1 MKKFEESIRNI
12 RKSRRKFQTEMTCRF
27 DDNLTEFPIWD
38 ISNNG
43 FSFLCNNDSFFKE
56 GAIFNKISIFNN
68 EKLEVI
74 NGTGTI
80 VSVSEFDKNKARIG
94 IQFDKKRMDR
104 MVGGKIRIQRHFP
117 KIRIDTSLTLKNKK
131 GSFVIAGTILDYT
144 ASTARIE
151 FSDEISDHKFQIGD
165 EFEILISINDRVLLN
180 GMVFVLRIK
189 DDNSEVIINFIDQ
202 HLDISAIE
210 TISKSF
216 QNKNSIITTLE
227 SIKKF
232 DKISDEYK
240 ALICDWRLYLSSL
253 KNILDYEEKFHNL
266 KIGTEME
273 LFLQSIE
280 EEVLNDQNN
289 FIARL
294 NKIADKVPDSENL
307 EYKKYFRKNLIQFIK
322 TSPLAASIID
332 RDNGYPG
339 DFETIKQFF
348 VNPYSGDSLFG
359 KLMNKFIY
367 STDAV
372 QAHQRRIQ
380 YLYDQLCSMYEKS
393 EKEFSFLLFG
403 SGPAEE
409 VLRFVERNDFPRPVY
424 ATLVDMD
431 AFALADFSERLQF
444 VQKENFFV
452 ELVNLNILDLIRNKN
467 MNLSRDKYSLT
478 YSAGLFDY
486 FKDTFCKRFIRSF
499 VDYTEEGGSIIITNV
514 HKNNSTRYLMDYGG
528 GWDVIHRDDKEML
541 KLVPPD
547 IPVELSFDENQANIF
562 LKLVIPEKSK

>member
-1 MKKFEESIRNI
+1 MNMFKEGLEVTRN
-12 RKSRRKFQTEMTCRF
+12 SRRKYQIEMTCRF
-27 DDNLTEFPIWD
+27 DDNLTEFQVWD

-43 FSFLCNNDSFFKE
+43 FSFLCNKGSFFKE
-56 GAIFNKISIFNN
+56 GAIFNKISIFNQ
-68 EKLEVI
+68 EKNEVI
-74 NGTGTI
+74 NATGTI
-80 VSVSEFDKNKARIG
+80 VGTSEFDKSKTRVG
-94 IQFDKKRMDR
+94 IRFGKKRMDR

-117 KIRIDTSLTLKNKK
+117 EIQIDISLTIEIEK
-131 GSFVIAGTILDYT
+131 GTFIRTGTILDYT
-144 ASTARIE
+144 ASTARVE
-151 FSDEISDHKFQIGD
+151 FNPDTTDYKFQIGD
-165 EFEILISINDRVLLN
+165 EFDVRISIKDRELLN
-180 GMVFVLRIK
+180 CRVFVLRIK
-189 DDNSEVIINFIDQ
+189 DDSSEVIINFIDQ
-202 HLDISAIE
+202 HLDLAAIE

-216 QNKNSIITTLE
+216 QNKNRIITTLE
-227 SIKKF
+227 SLEKF
-232 DKISDEYK
+232 DKIGDEYK

-266 KIGTEME
+266 KVGTDME

-280 EEVLNDQNN
+280 AEVLKDQNK
-289 FIARL
+289 FIIRL
-294 NKIADKVPDSENL
+294 NEIAGKVPDSESL
-307 EYKKYFRKNLIQFIK
+307 DHKKYFRKNLITFIK

-372 QAHQRRIQ
+372 QAHQRRIH
-380 YLYDQLCSMYEKS
+380 YLYDQLCSMYGKS
-393 EKEFSFLLFG
+393 EKEFSFLIFG

-409 VLRFVERNDFPRPVY
+409 VLRFVERNDLTRPVY

-444 VQKENFFV
+444 IQKENFFV
-452 ELVNLNILDLIRNKN
+452 ELVNLNILDLIRGKDL
-467 MNLSRDKYSLT
+467 NLVRNKYSLT

-486 FKDTFCKRFIRSF
+486 FKDTFCKRFINSF

-541 KLVPPD
+541 NLVPKDMPF
-547 IPVELSFDENQANIF
+547 ELSLDENQANIF
-562 LKLVIPEKSK
+562 LKLKVPEKRK

>member
-1 MKKFEESIRNI
+1 
-12 RKSRRKFQTEMTCRF
+12 
-27 DDNLTEFPIWD
+27 
-38 ISNNG
+38 
-43 FSFLCNNDSFFKE
+43 
-56 GAIFNKISIFNN
+56 
-68 EKLEVI
+68 
-74 NGTGTI
+74 
-80 VSVSEFDKNKARIG
+80 
-94 IQFDKKRMDR
+94 
-104 MVGGKIRIQRHFP
+104 
-117 KIRIDTSLTLKNKK
+117 
-131 GSFVIAGTILDYT
+131 
-144 ASTARIE
+144 
-151 FSDEISDHKFQIGD
+151 
-165 EFEILISINDRVLLN
+165 LISIKDRVLLN
-180 GMVFVLRIK
+180 CMVFVLRIK

-202 HLDISAIE
+202 HLDIAAIE

-216 QNKNSIITTLE
+216 QNKNRIITTLE

-240 ALICDWRLYLSSL
+240 ALICDWRLYLSNL

-266 KIGTEME
+266 KTGTEME

-294 NKIADKVPDSENL
+294 NKIADKVPESENL
-307 EYKKYFRKNLIQFIK
+307 DYKKYFRKNLIQFIK

-380 YLYDQLCSMYEKS
+380 YLYDQLCSLYEKS

-562 LKLVIPEKSK
+562 LKLMIPEKPK

>member
-1 MKKFEESIRNI
+1 MKTFEEDLDNTRN
-12 RKSRRKFQTEMTCRF
+12 SRRKFQTEMTCRF
-27 DDNLTEFPIWD
+27 DDNSTEFQIWD
-38 ISNNG
+38 ISNSG
-43 FSFLCNNDSFFKE
+43 FSFLCNKGSFFKE
-56 GAIFNKISIFNN
+56 GAIFNKISIFNK
-68 EKLEVI
+68 EKIEVI
-74 NGTGTI
+74 NASGTI
-80 VSVSEFDKNKARIG
+80 SGTSEFDNDKTRIG
-94 IQFDKKRMDR
+94 IRYGKKRMDR
-104 MVGGKIRIQRHFP
+104 MAGGKIRIQRHFP
-117 KIRIDTSLTLKNKK
+117 EIQIDISMTIETEKGTSSRT
-131 GSFVIAGTILDYT
+131 GTILDYT
-144 ASTARIE
+144 ASTARVE
-151 FSDEISDHKFQIGD
+151 FNTDNSDYKFQIGD
-165 EFEILISINDRVLLN
+165 EFEIYISIKKRELLN
-180 GMVFVLRIK
+180 CRVFVLRIK
-189 DDNSEVIINFIDQ
+189 DDSTEVIINFIDQ
-202 HLDISAIE
+202 HLDLAAIE

-216 QNKNSIITTLE
+216 QNKNRIITTLE
-227 SIKKF
+227 SLEKF

-266 KIGTEME
+266 KVGVDME

-280 EEVLNDQNN
+280 AEVLEDQNN
-289 FIARL
+289 FIIRL
-294 NKIADKVPDSENL
+294 NEIASKVPDSESL
-307 EYKKYFRKNLIQFIK
+307 DYKRYFRKNLIHFIK

-372 QAHQRRIQ
+372 QAHQRRIH

-393 EKEFSFLLFG
+393 ENEFSFLLFG

-409 VLRFVERNDFPRPVY
+409 VLRFVERNDFPKPVH

-444 VQKENFFV
+444 IQKENFFV
-452 ELVNLNILDLIRNKN
+452 ELVNLNILDLIRGKN
-467 MNLSRDKYSLT
+467 LNLIRNKYSLT

-528 GWDVIHRDDKEML
+528 GWEVIHRDDKEML
-541 KLVPPD
+541 NLVPKD
-547 IPVELSFDENQANIF
+547 IPFELSFDENQANIF
-562 LKLVIPEKSK
+562 LKLKIPEKSR